1 LEAGADEGI
10 REVGFNAMLSTRIE
24 KSFGIWSAEFTQDRT
39 PGMTAMDRWI
49 DWDKGDFIGR
59 KAAMSE
65 RNGNGPSKVQITLEI
80 EDGDADASGYEPIWS
95 EAGEM
100 IGFVTSGAY
109 GHTLQRS
116 LAMGL
121 IDPALAKTGT
131 NVLVHVVGAE
141 RKARIIAASP
151 YDPEGRAMRG

>member
-1 LEAGADEGI
+1 
-10 REVGFNAMLSTRIE
+10 
-24 KSFGIWSAEFTQDRT
+24 
-39 PGMTAMDRWI
+39 
-49 DWDKGDFIGR
+49 
-59 KAAMSE
+59 
-65 RNGNGPSKVQITLEI
+65 
-80 EDGDADASGYEPIWS
+80 
-95 EAGEM
+95 M

-141 RKARIIAASP
+141 RKAKIIAASP